1 MKLNVCIFNSN
12 NNEESRKMWREKMCG
27 ERITMVMQFML
38 AGQQLCAIFCVNVH
52 ISTEYL
58 NGNSPIGKLLQHG
71 LRLLR
76 LAYEQG
82 QTANKKM

>member
-1 MKLNVCIFNSN
+1 
-12 NNEESRKMWREKMCG
+12 MCG

-58 NGNSPIGKLLQHG
+58 NGNSPIG
-71 LRLLR
+71 
-76 LAYEQG
+76 
-82 QTANKKM
+82 